1 MNSKTLNTV
10 QYVGATLLIIGTVT
24 FLLSIM
30 GLGDR
35 TLTMIGVGL
44 VMGSVFIFMMGL
56 FLSLSEELTVR
67 YKKENRRFNQ

>member
-10 QYVGATLLIIGTVT
+10 QYVGATLLIMGTVT